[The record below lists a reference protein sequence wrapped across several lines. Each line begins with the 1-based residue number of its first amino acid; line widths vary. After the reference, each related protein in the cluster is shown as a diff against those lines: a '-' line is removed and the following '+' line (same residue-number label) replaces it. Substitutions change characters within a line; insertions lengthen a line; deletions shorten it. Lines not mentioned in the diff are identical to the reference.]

1 MAQTDRT
8 TRVRRRIEA
17 PRELVYRL
25 LLDPAALSKWKV
37 PDGMTAEVHKFEPR
51 VGGEIRVSLTYETP
65 GSVGNTT
72 THTDIYHGRFL
83 SLVPNEHVV
92 EVDEFETENPALRGE
107 MVSSI
112 SLADTDDGG
121 TEVVGL
127 HENLP
132 PGVVLADN
140 EAGWRM
146 ALDKLARLAEAS
158 NRR

>member
-1 MAQTDRT
+1 
-8 TRVRRRIEA
+8 VE
-17 PRELVYRL
+17 
-25 LLDPAALSKWKV
+25 
-37 PDGMTAEVHKFEPR
+37 DG
-51 VGGEIRVSLTYETP
+51 
-65 GSVGNTT
+65 
-72 THTDIYHGRFL
+72 
-83 SLVPNEHVV
+83 LVPNEQVV

-132 PGVVLADN
+132 TGVVLADN
-140 EAGWRM
+140 EVGWRM
-146 ALDKLARLAEAS
+146 TLQKLARLAEAS